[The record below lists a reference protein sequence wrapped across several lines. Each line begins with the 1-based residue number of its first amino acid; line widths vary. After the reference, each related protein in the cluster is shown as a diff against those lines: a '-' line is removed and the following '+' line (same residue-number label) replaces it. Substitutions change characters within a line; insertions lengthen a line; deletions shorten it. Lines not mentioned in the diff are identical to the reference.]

1 MQYKI
6 KITHSFAMKKM
17 NMLKCAKMHEVTP
30 SLAYNWYRSSDLV
43 VMSPQS
49 ETMSSFCASA
59 CSSCIVA
66 WGIDGE
72 IRTHD
77 LGTDLHHL

>member
-17 NMLKCAKMHEVTP
+17 NMFK
-30 SLAYNWYRSSDLV
+30 
-43 VMSPQS
+43 
-49 ETMSSFCASA
+49 

-66 WGIDGE
+66 WGIDSE